1 MGERRFREYERRQDL
16 LLPPSL
22 EDWLPEK
29 HLARFI
35 SDAADALD
43 LREWEWAYATE
54 TGSGAPP
61 FHPVMML
68 KVLVYGYATG
78 TFSSR
83 KLAAKCV
90 EDVAFRYL
98 AAQATPD
105 FRSFLKFRN

>member
-43 LREWEWAYATE
+43 LREWEWA
-54 TGSGAPP
+54 
-61 FHPVMML
+61 
-68 KVLVYGYATG
+68 
-78 TFSSR
+78 
-83 KLAAKCV
+83 
-90 EDVAFRYL
+90 
-98 AAQATPD
+98 
-105 FRSFLKFRN
+105 